1 MGSTASG
8 GDEDT
13 VTDAPPGGRRRV
25 ASFHRRAG
33 INCPETRLYRLAR
46 LSHDARGMDGPRE
59 RVARLGAAC
68 LSDAGLVALILGA
81 GPAGEDAGSLAV
93 RALQETGGL
102 WALARMS
109 PAQLCRIRGVGRA
122 KAARLVAAFEAGSR
136 RMIAPETN
144 RTPLSNSEAVFVR
157 YGQPIMASPVE
168 RFFVI
173 SVDAKNRVR
182 AEREVARGG
191 RTSCQVDPAEVFRLL
206 VSESASG
213 AIFIHN
219 HPSGDPEPSPE
230 DLELTQRLVDAGS
243 LLEIRILD
251 HLIVGRGRYT
261 SLRDAR
267 LWPTT
272 TVKSA
277 SHVRRNR

>member
-1 MGSTASG
+1 
-8 GDEDT
+8 
-13 VTDAPPGGRRRV
+13 V
-25 ASFHRRAG
+25 ASLHRRAG
-33 INCPETRLYRLAR
+33 INYPETRVCRLAR
-46 LSHDARGMDGPRE
+46 PSHDASGMDGPGE
-59 RVARLGAAC
+59 RVARLGAAS
-68 LSDAGLVALILGA
+68 LSDTELVALILGA
-81 GPAGEDAGSLAV
+81 GPMGEDAASLAIRV
-93 RALQETGGL
+93 LQEAGGL

-136 RMIAPETN
+136 RMIAPEMN
-144 RTPLSNSEAVFVR
+144 GTPLSNSEAVFVR

-272 TVKSA
+272 TVKST
-277 SHVRRNR
+277 SYVRRHR